1 VKNPVVAPLG
11 PRAVGS
17 RATQLLAN
25 TLRLP
30 VDVLKMLEP
39 KNAPP
44 VSSETQKDETARPP

>member
-1 VKNPVVAPLG
+1 
-11 PRAVGS
+11 VGS

-44 VSSETQKDETARPP
+44 VSNETQKDETARPP